1 MAGSTSKKWFLS
13 SGKMNDPFQIDKKSE
28 GGRVTPS
35 FLYAT
40 VHLRPFSSTRASDA
54 YHSLFRA
61 LIRFQSVI
69 WKSKK
74 YDITTSSDFCIEW
87 LRTVTK
93 GKIRWWYLESFS
105 IKNKLRFARSERDE
119 NISWR
124 RATTFFSLCR
134 FVVFPLAIIIITH
147 PATFTKA
154 HLVSAR

>member
-1 MAGSTSKKWFLS
+1 MMAGSTSKKWFLS

-40 VHLRPFSSTRASDA
+40 VHLGPFSSTRASDV
-54 YHSLFRA
+54 YRSLFRA

-87 LRTVTK
+87 LSQRAKSDDGILKAFQLKT
-93 GKIRWWYLESFS
+93 
-105 IKNKLRFARSERDE
+105 NFASPDPREMKTSLGGEQPL
-119 NISWR
+119 
-124 RATTFFSLCR
+124 FSLCR